1 MWTFK
6 LASWQPRVFVA
17 ICAKK
22 KVQLLLDGPLNIGR
36 IGIAMAVRRWLGS
49 PSVVV
54 IVLAVAVCGPDPEAL
69 AQQVSSIYLGA
80 PIYAEP
86 NLKTEPI
93 LIAGPNSTAEVLARE
108 GSWVRISFENSK
120 GQKQIGYVESTYVRI
135 SKVQGAVPT
144 DARPTVP
151 IASTRTSSPPPATV
165 ARPTTSEP
173 KAPVVAQPQETDL
186 RPQSTTQASRGRV
199 KNVKI
204 RGYVTEF
211 RSPADFDIEDYR
223 ITRDESFS
231 LDFENASPD
240 IVFQLGDIRVG
251 VELEIKGSLNEET
264 GELKANS
271 IKVDLEQFR
280 SIRQTAFVS
289 RAPEGIQL
297 LDGSWAGELRADGQV
312 IRVTNATAV
321 TFKPTRREKKLAELR
336 KRNGAEESEEAAEP
350 LQSLDQVTVGMTM
363 TYEGKR
369 DRETGKILAEKIE
382 FSTNDLED
390 GEAKLWQSLKVSV
403 KSAQGLKPGELKID
417 KVGKFKLVPDSEVQ
431 AYVSQLGERLIP
443 TQQRALA
450 ADDPRKIPFQFFVV
464 QNDAVNA
471 FATPNGIVVVNSGLM
486 ELLDNE
492 AQLAAIVGHEIAH
505 STHEHTWR
513 GQQYRKKTRLGLAI
527 ASAVAGAYGLASV
540 ADLTNLVNAA
550 LVNGHSRS
558 LENQSDRVGLQY
570 MAEAGY
576 DPREAPTVWK
586 LMAKKTGVSATNFF
600 WSTHENAPTRRS
612 YLMNE
617 LKNNYRELDY
627 TQLRTNAEEYSR
639 IKAALMAASSK
650 KTKIKVR

>member
-1 MWTFK
+1 MT
-6 LASWQPRVFVA
+6 
-17 ICAKK
+17 
-22 KVQLLLDGPLNIGR
+22 
-36 IGIAMAVRRWLGS
+36 VRRWLGS
-49 PSVVV
+49 PSVVA
-54 IVLAVAVCGPDPEAL
+54 IVLAVAMCAPDPEAL
-69 AQQVSSIYLGA
+69 AQQVSPIYLGA
-80 PIYAEP
+80 PIYPEP
-86 NLKTEPI
+86 NVKTEPI

-120 GQKQIGYVESTYVRI
+120 GQKQIGYVESTYVSI
-135 SKVQGAVPT
+135 SKFQDAVPT
-144 DARPTVP
+144 DARPRLP
-151 IASTRTSSPPPATV
+151 IASRGASSPPPPTV
-165 ARPTTSEP
+165 ARPTAP
-173 KAPVVAQPQETDL
+173 DAKAPVIA
-186 RPQSTTQASRGRV
+186 RPPEPDSRPTSTSQASRARV

-204 RGYVTEF
+204 RGYVTDF

-289 RAPEGIQL
+289 GAPQGIQL

-312 IRVTNATAV
+312 IRVTSATAV
-321 TFKPTRREKKLAELR
+321 TFKPTKREKKVAELR
-336 KRNGAEESEEAAEP
+336 NRNAAEESEESAEP

-369 DRETGKILAEKIE
+369 DRGTGKILAEKIE

-443 TQQRALA
+443 THQRALA

-505 STHEHTWR
+505 S
-513 GQQYRKKTRLGLAI
+513 
-527 ASAVAGAYGLASV
+527 
-540 ADLTNLVNAA
+540 
-550 LVNGHSRS
+550 
-558 LENQSDRVGLQY
+558 
-570 MAEAGY
+570 
-576 DPREAPTVWK
+576 
-586 LMAKKTGVSATNFF
+586 
-600 WSTHENAPTRRS
+600 
-612 YLMNE
+612 
-617 LKNNYRELDY
+617 
-627 TQLRTNAEEYSR
+627 
-639 IKAALMAASSK
+639 
-650 KTKIKVR
+650 